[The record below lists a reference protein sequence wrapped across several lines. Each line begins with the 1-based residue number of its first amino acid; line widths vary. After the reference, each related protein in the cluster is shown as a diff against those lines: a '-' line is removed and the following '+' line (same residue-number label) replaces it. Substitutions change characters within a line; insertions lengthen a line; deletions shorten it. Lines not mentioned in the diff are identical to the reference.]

1 MLGDI
6 HEVTGWVTIGFTGL
20 VGLWGVAAAVRK
32 REVGA
37 WFALGTI
44 VGLVMAVVQTGL
56 GLVLYWQGL
65 NPGSFHLFY
74 GIVVLFAVA
83 FGYIYKAQLAANPA
97 LRWGLLML
105 FVCGLG
111 LRAWM
116 TFGASL

>member
-6 HEVTGWVTIGFTGL
+6 HEWTGWVTIVFTGL
-20 VGLWGVAAAVRK
+20 VGLWGVVTAARK
-32 REVGA
+32 AEAGP

-44 VGLVMAVVQTGL
+44 VGLAMAVLQTGL
-56 GLVLYWQGL
+56 GLLLFWQGF

-83 FGYIYKAQLAANPA
+83 FAYIYRSQLAANPA

-105 FVCGLG
+105 FVSGLG